1 MNLAETIRARR
12 EALNMTQASL
22 AMRSGVSRQSI
33 VALES
38 TGECRVSSLR
48 RIAKAL
54 RLELSLTAL
63 GPGDAVATKIS
74 SARERCQQLPVP
86 GERPNI
92 RQLMNQV
99 RVRQRRRAERSRI
112 AVDAFLADEPVLNSE
127 G

>member
-1 MNLAETIRARR
+1 MNLAEEIRARR

-48 RIAKAL
+48 RIATAL
-54 RLELSLTAL
+54 KLELSLTAL
-63 GPGDAVATKIS
+63 EQDKVS
-74 SARERCQQLPVP
+74 SARAKRQQLPVP

-99 RVRQRRRAERSRI
+99 RVRQQQRAERSRI
-112 AVDAFLADEPVLNSE
+112 AVDALISAAS
-127 G
+127 